1 MASNYSAA
9 CGQHGHILVL
19 FPSFLSNISY
29 YINQTKIS
37 EMAGGFIVTS
47 NDEGVCG
54 CLLGP
59 TVEPQHLAVFLG
71 HFLAAQILQ
80 VTHSLTIS
88 TKGD

>member
-1 MASNYSAA
+1 
-9 CGQHGHILVL
+9 
-19 FPSFLSNISY
+19 
-29 YINQTKIS
+29 
-37 EMAGGFIVTS
+37 MAGGFIVTS